1 MNNSKNLLTVNSQS
15 THETKSSPRY
25 PKLILEHI
33 FAFAPNKDTLG
44 GTSYLLIHP
53 QGNILIDCPPWQEF
67 NQQFC
72 HQQGGIK
79 YLLITNRN
87 GISKDIRQIKQDLN
101 CDVLIQ
107 EQEAYLLTNLQ
118 PVTFE
123 QDYQI
128 YDDCHVFWTCGY
140 SPASSCLYTSIHQGV
155 LFSGRHLLPISPSE
169 IVPLHLK
176 KTFHWP
182 RQIKSVAFL
191 QSKFKPDNLQY
202 ILPGANT
209 GYLRGK
215 GYIDRAYEKLTNLD
229 LEELAHSKL

>member
-1 MNNSKNLLTVNSQS
+1 MNNSHNFTTVNN
-15 THETKSSPRY
+15 HSPNITTRSPKY
-25 PKLILEHI
+25 PKLILDHI

-72 HQQGGIK
+72 AQQGGVK
-79 YLLITNRN
+79 YLFVTNRDS
-87 GISKDIRQIKQDLN
+87 ISKQVRQIQQDLN
-101 CDVLIQ
+101 CDLIIQ
-107 EQEAYLLTNLQ
+107 EQESYLLPNLQ
-118 PVTFE
+118 PITF
-123 QDYQI
+123 QNDYQI
-128 YDDCHVFWTCGY
+128 YDNCHILWTCGY
-140 SPASSCLYTSIHQGV
+140 SPASSCLYSSIHQGV

-169 IVPLHLK
+169 ILPLRLK
-176 KTFHWP
+176 KTFHWQ
-182 RQIKSVAFL
+182 RQLKSVDLLKKRFN
-191 QSKFKPDNLQY
+191 SDNLQY

-229 LEELAHSKL
+229 LKTVQTNKL